1 MEKIEQK
8 TSDIRV
14 VAIDET
20 RHWDRAIQSVC
31 GKIQTIYMY
40 DTSVTT
46 NLCEITPSYELTPLY
61 YVIENEVSDK
71 TRELVDGNS
80 ASEEPIYMHCNI
92 VDELESISSEQGFD
106 FENSEDE
113 EYKEGFEIARE
124 YLNCNHLI

>member
-1 MEKIEQK
+1 MGTIEQK

-40 DTSVTT
+40 DSSVQTHC
-46 NLCEITPSYELTPLY
+46 CELTPSYELTPLY
-61 YVIENEVSDK
+61 YVIENEVSDSA
-71 TRELVDGNS
+71 RETVDENL
-80 ASEEPIYMHCNI
+80 ASEEPIYMHCNV
-92 VDELESISSEQGFD
+92 VDEMETISSEQGFD
-106 FENSEDE
+106 FDSSEDD
-113 EYKEGFEIARE
+113 EYKDSFEETRE